1 MLHPCHKLQYFVKA
15 GWEPD
20 WIKAAHAIVHEE
32 FDHTYAFM
40 DVEVDVPA
48 LSQVRYIIY
57 SPS

>member
-1 MLHPCHKLQYFVKA
+1 MKA

-48 LSQVRYIIY
+48 PSQVRYMIY